1 MATSC
6 RWITAFTVGHSHVA
20 WPRLCMWISAFMWG
34 TVQWWLESGYKC
46 PCFHVQLVADT
57 VMIWQW
63 QCESLLSLQFDCDR
77 IAAFLAGTVT
87 SWQWLHASALGY
99 SDTVTTGSSKQ
110 GLYFCCKVSVFVL
123 RTDFIGYMCLPLAVQ
138 TQWWLDRR
146 FKARLVFLLQ
156 SISVCPRNRFYM
168 SQCRL
173 RLTKRCPWKYCNICN
188 FFFF

>member
-1 MATSC
+1 M
-6 RWITAFTVGHSHVA
+6 HVD
-20 WPRLCMWISAFMWG
+20 L
-34 TVQWWLESGYKC
+34 
-46 PCFHVQLVADT
+46 CFHVRHCP
-57 VMIWQW
+57 VMAWKWLQV
-63 QCESLLSLQFDCDR
+63 SLLPCTACGRHGDDLTVAMWIAAFTAVCDR

-156 SISVCPRNRFYM
+156 SISVCPQNRFYM

-188 FFFF
+188 FFFFKSVLLSVFECKQVQVCVFLLSF